1 MGRHNS
7 SRRRNYGRRQHE
19 VKERR
24 RGDWRLD
31 AYEHESR
38 FDVPGPRNPVRGTL
52 GFLNPR
58 LSLEGNG

>member
-1 MGRHNS
+1 MSRHNS

-24 RGDWRLD
+24 RGDWRMD
-31 AYEHESR
+31 AGDYDAGHDGQS
-38 FDVPGPRNPVRGTL
+38 PRNPAQGAL
-52 GFLNPR
+52 SFLNSR